1 MIIAHDNQSS
11 GGDLFATLS
20 DIVETTAPQ
29 PAPRLLNWQP
39 MAGDSRGT
47 DKRASIDDVRAVATP
62 AKTPS
67 WRPMPHGD
75 IIDHLHAAA
84 NNNGVRV
91 LSDSHLLARDGN
103 RYFGMFQID
112 VPSRNGDIASV
123 IGLRN
128 SHDKSMRAAVCA
140 GDAPFICS
148 NLCFSNE
155 IVLGRKH
162 TAGLSHS
169 AVEWLLSE
177 AIEQLL
183 QKRELTE
190 RRNDRLRETALCD
203 SQAHAVAVRA
213 MRAGACAPSHLS
225 RVVDQWH
232 EPEHA
237 EFKAR
242 NAWSLQNAFSN
253 VWRSTP
259 LQTPS
264 RSAALANVLNR
275 QLLSVA

>member
-1 MIIAHDNQSS
+1 MIISHDNHSS

-29 PAPRLLNWQP
+29 PAPRLLDWQP

-62 AKTPS
+62 TPTPS

-103 RYFGMFQID
+103 RYFGLFQID

-140 GDAPFICS
+140 GDAPFVCS

-183 QKRELTE
+183 EKRELTE
-190 RRNDRLRETALCD
+190 RRNDRLRTTFIDD
-203 SQAHAVAVRA
+203 SQAHDIAVRA
-213 MRAGACAPSHLS
+213 MRAGACAPSHLA

-242 NAWSLQNAFSN
+242 TAWSLQNAFSN

-264 RSAALANVLNR
+264 RSAALAHVLNR